1 MICGDPAQIQAEIN
15 IGTIIVQYLLTIPI
29 VGWVGVQMKNMVQ
42 DVKSRLRARKGTRNN
57 KDKTLL

>member
-57 KDKTLL
+57 KDKTPL